1 MSAWHDPDRTLV
13 NIFLEKSQFRS
24 GSRPTYRWF
33 LRSFEDAARCHP
45 AVDRQMLTAWLR
57 DMEKRWR
64 LRTLLNQVC
73 IVDRFLDHLV
83 EIGRIA
89 NNPIALLRSQ
99 YNVKQNKPIW
109 RALAS
114 PNPDEAL
121 AALRR
126 PVPFGSVLGDF
137 MRDHVMLMRSRGY
150 QYEAQ
155 AHWLLRFDRFLQVHP
170 ELAKKPLE
178 AMLTSWAAAKPTGTV
193 RISVCGR
200 AVDHQAAMAL
210 MKRSPKITANCA
222 FAMVHSRGGIFHS
235 FSDRFKIR

>member
-114 PNPDEAL
+114 AQSRRGL
-121 AALRR
+121 GRVTTAGALRQRTGGLHAR
-126 PVPFGSVLGDF
+126 PCHAD
-137 MRDHVMLMRSRGY
+137 
-150 QYEAQ
+150 AQ
-155 AHWLLRFDRFLQVHP
+155 Q
-170 ELAKKPLE
+170 
-178 AMLTSWAAAKPTGTV
+178 G
-193 RISVCGR
+193 IS
-200 AVDHQAAMAL
+200 
-210 MKRSPKITANCA
+210 I
-222 FAMVHSRGGIFHS
+222 
-235 FSDRFKIR
+235 